1 MAVLTPVAKMQFLDA
16 TGAPLVGGLLYTY
29 AAGTTTPQ
37 ASYTDSTGA
46 QANTNPVVLD
56 ARGEANIWLASAT
69 YKFKLASSDN
79 TELWTVDNISAPTS
93 SLSPVLSGNV
103 TIDSDSA
110 GPALKITQTG
120 TGPVLRVQDS
130 IDPDV
135 TPFIIDSTGQVG
147 IGTQSPSTAF
157 DVNDGV
163 IQLSSSG
170 VSRTTISADASN
182 STIDSPSTRGLILST
197 GGAPRITIA
206 SGGGVTFSGA
216 VTASGGA
223 TITGN
228 VAVTGTLSSTS
239 TLTVSSGGAAITG
252 NSTVTGTLTS
262 TSTLI
267 ASNGLT
273 VSAGGATVTAGGL
286 TVSSGGAAIT
296 GNSTV
301 TGTLTSTSTLTAQN
315 GLTVS
320 AGGAGITG
328 NSTVTGTLNA
338 TSTLTA
344 QNGLTVST
352 GGASITGNST
362 VTGTLNA
369 TSTLTAQNGLTV
381 SAGGAGITGLLTA
394 NSGVSVTGTVT
405 ATTFTGAWTN
415 LPAGTVML
423 FVQTSAPT
431 GWTKSTAHDNKALR
445 VVSGAASS
453 GGSVAFTT
461 AFASQGVSGTV
472 GSYTLTTADIPSHSH
487 SATSTDSG
495 HTHGYWYPTT
505 VSRQSGSNTNCY
517 TEDTPTNNKTT
528 ATGNASITT
537 IIGNT
542 GGDGGHSHSF
552 TGTAINL
559 AVQYVDVIIA
569 TKD

>member
-1 MAVLTPVAKMQFLDA
+1 MAVLTPVAKMQFLDE

-103 TIDSDSA
+103 TIDSNSA

-130 IDPDV
+130 VDPDV

-147 IGTQSPSTAF
+147 IGTQSPSTAL
-157 DVNDGV
+157 DVDNGV

-182 STIDSPSTRGLILST
+182 STINSPSTRGLILST
-197 GGAPRITIA
+197 GGTPRITVA
-206 SGGGVTFSGA
+206 SGGGTTLSGA
-216 VTASGGA
+216 LTVQSGGA
-223 TITGN
+223 NI
-228 VAVTGTLSSTS
+228 
-239 TLTVSSGGAAITG
+239 
-252 NSTVTGTLTS
+252 
-262 TSTLI
+262 
-267 ASNGLT
+267 
-273 VSAGGATVTAGGL
+273 
-286 TVSSGGAAIT
+286 
-296 GNSTV
+296 
-301 TGTLTSTSTLTAQN
+301 
-315 GLTVS
+315 
-320 AGGAGITG
+320 
-328 NSTVTGTLNA
+328 
-338 TSTLTA
+338 
-344 QNGLTVST
+344 
-352 GGASITGNST
+352 
-362 VTGTLNA
+362 
-369 TSTLTAQNGLTV
+369 
-381 SAGGAGITGLLTA
+381 
-394 NSGVSVTGTVT
+394 TGTVT

-423 FVQTSAPT
+423 FVQTAAPT
-431 GWTKSTAHDNKALR
+431 GWTKSTTHDNKALR

-461 AFASQGVSGTV
+461 AFASQAVTGTNA
-472 GSYTLTTADIPSHSH
+472 SYTLTTADIPSHTH
-487 SATSTDSG
+487 TATVTDPGHAHTITTGSRLGDGSGADYWIAGSGVTRNANSNTTGISVANSSTGGGGG
-495 HTHGYWYPTT
+495 HTHG
-505 VSRQSGSNTNCY
+505 
-517 TEDTPTNNKTT
+517 
-528 ATGNASITT
+528 
-537 IIGNT
+537 
-542 GGDGGHSHSF
+542 F

>member
-1 MAVLTPVAKMQFLDA
+1 MAVLTPVAKMQFLDV

-37 ASYTDSTGA
+37 ASYTDSTGS

-56 ARGEANIWLASAT
+56 SRGEANIWLASST
-69 YKFKLASSDN
+69 YKFRLCSSDN

-93 SLSPVLSGNV
+93 ALSPVLSGNV

-130 IDPDV
+130 VDPDV
-135 TPFIIDSTGQVG
+135 TPFIIDSSGQVG

-170 VSRTTISADASN
+170 TSRTTISADASN
-182 STIDSPSTRGLILST
+182 STINSPGSRGLLLAT
-197 GGAPRITIA
+197 GGTTRVTISSA
-206 SGGGVTFSGA
+206 GVVTFSGA
-216 VTASGGA
+216 TVFSGGA

-228 VAVTGTLSSTS
+228 VAVTGTLSSTGA
-239 TLTVSSGGAAITG
+239 LTVSSGGASITGGLTVPSGGAAITG
-252 NSTVTGTLTS
+252 NSTVTGTLT
-262 TSTLI
+262 
-267 ASNGLT
+267 
-273 VSAGGATVTAGGL
+273 
-286 TVSSGGAAIT
+286 
-296 GNSTV
+296 
-301 TGTLTSTSTLTAQN
+301 
-315 GLTVS
+315 
-320 AGGAGITG
+320 
-328 NSTVTGTLNA
+328 
-338 TSTLTA
+338 
-344 QNGLTVST
+344 
-352 GGASITGNST
+352 
-362 VTGTLNA
+362 A

-381 SAGGAGITGLLTA
+381 SAGGAGITGTLTA
-394 NSGVSVTGTVT
+394 NSGVNVTGTVT

-431 GWTKSTAHDNKALR
+431 GWTKSTTHDNKALR

-461 AFASQGVSGTV
+461 AFASQAVSGTNL
-472 GSYTLTTADIPSHSH
+472 GYSLTIPDLPSHNH
-487 SATSTDSG
+487 TATSTVTDPGHAHTITTGTRTGDGAGADYWITGTSNTRNSNSNTTGITVATSIGSTGSG
-495 HTHGYWYPTT
+495 TAHTHT
-505 VSRQSGSNTNCY
+505 
-517 TEDTPTNNKTT
+517 
-528 ATGNASITT
+528 
-537 IIGNT
+537 
-542 GGDGGHSHSF
+542 F

>member
-69 YKFKLASSDN
+69 YKFKLAAADN

-103 TIDSDSA
+103 TIDSNSA

-130 IDPDV
+130 VDPDV

-147 IGTQSPSTAF
+147 IGTQSPSTAL

-182 STIDSPSTRGLILST
+182 STINSPSTRGLILST
-197 GGAPRITIA
+197 GGTPRITIA

-223 TITGN
+223 TIAGN
-228 VAVTGTLSSTS
+228 VAVTGTLSSTGA
-239 TLTVSSGGAAITG
+239 LTVSSGGASIT
-252 NSTVTGTLTS
+252 
-262 TSTLI
+262 
-267 ASNGLT
+267 
-273 VSAGGATVTAGGL
+273 GGL
-286 TVSSGGAAIT
+286 TVPSGGAA
-296 GNSTV
+296 
-301 TGTLTSTSTLTAQN
+301 
-315 GLTVS
+315 
-320 AGGAGITG
+320 ITG

-394 NSGVSVTGTVT
+394 NSGVNVTGTVT

-423 FVQTSAPT
+423 FVQTAAPT
-431 GWTKSTAHDNKALR
+431 GWTKSTAHNNKALR
-445 VVSGAASS
+445 VVSGSVSS
-453 GGSVAFTT
+453 GGSVAFTS
-461 AFASQGVSGTV
+461 AFASQAVTGTNAN
-472 GSYTLTTADIPSHSH
+472 YTLTTSDIPAHNH
-487 SATSTDSG
+487 TATSTDAG
-495 HTHGYWYPTT
+495 HTHTYNAPSSTAQAVGG
-505 VSRQSGSNTNCY
+505 SGSSYFTG
-517 TEDTPTNNKTT
+517 TAST
-528 ATGNASITT
+528 ATGTGNAVITT
-537 IIGNT
+537 TIGNT
-542 GGDGGHSHSF
+542 GGDGGHTHSF

>member
-37 ASYTDSTGA
+37 ATYTDSTGA
-46 QANTNPVVLD
+46 TANTNPVVLD

-130 IDPDV
+130 VDPDV

-147 IGTQSPSTAF
+147 LGTQSPSTAF

-182 STIDSPSTRGLILST
+182 STINSPSTRGLILST
-197 GGAPRITIA
+197 GGTPRITIA

-252 NSTVTGTLTS
+252 NSTVTGTLN
-262 TSTLI
+262 
-267 ASNGLT
+267 A
-273 VSAGGATVTAGGL
+273 
-286 TVSSGGAAIT
+286 
-296 GNSTV
+296 
-301 TGTLTSTSTLTAQN
+301 TSTLTAQN

-328 NSTVTGTLNA
+328 
-338 TSTLTA
+338 
-344 QNGLTVST
+344 GLTVSS

-394 NSGVSVTGTVT
+394 NSGVNVTGTVT

-461 AFASQGVSGTV
+461 AFASQSVT
-472 GSYTLTTADIPSHSH
+472 GSNTPYALTTADIPAHNH
-487 SATSTDSG
+487 TATSTVTDPG
-495 HTHGYWYPTT
+495 HVHSYSNFTGLGGNGYGAGSQTNATPNTGSAVTGIT
-505 VSRQSGSNTNCY
+505 VAT
-517 TEDTPTNNKTT
+517 TT
-528 ATGNASITT
+528 A
-537 IIGNT
+537 NT
-542 GGDGGHSHSF
+542 GGGGTHTHTF
-552 TGTAINL
+552 NGTAINL

>member
-37 ASYTDSTGA
+37 ACYTDSTGA
-46 QANTNPVVLD
+46 TANTNPVVLD

-69 YKFKLASSDN
+69 YKFKLCAADN
-79 TELWTVDNISAPTS
+79 TELWTVDYISAPTS

-130 IDPDV
+130 VDPDV
-135 TPFIIDSTGQVG
+135 TPFIIDSSGQVG
-147 IGTQSPSTAF
+147 IGTQAPSTAF

-170 VSRTTISADASN
+170 TSRTTISADASN
-182 STIDSPSTRGLILST
+182 STINSPGSRGLLLST
-197 GGAPRITIA
+197 GGTTRVTISSA
-206 SGGGVTFSGA
+206 GTVTFSGA
-216 VTASGGA
+216 VVLSGGA
-223 TITGN
+223 TVSGN
-228 VAVTGTLSSTS
+228 VAVTGTLSSTGA
-239 TLTVSSGGAAITG
+239 LTVSSGGASITGGLTVPSGGAAITG
-252 NSTVTGTLTS
+252 NSTVTGTLNA
-262 TSTLI
+262 TSTLT
-267 ASNGLT
+267 AQNGLT
-273 VSAGGATVTAGGL
+273 VSAGGAG
-286 TVSSGGAAIT
+286 IT

-328 NSTVTGTLNA
+328 
-338 TSTLTA
+338 
-344 QNGLTVST
+344 
-352 GGASITGNST
+352 
-362 VTGTLNA
+362 
-369 TSTLTAQNGLTV
+369 
-381 SAGGAGITGLLTA
+381 LLTA
-394 NSGVSVTGTVT
+394 NSGVSVPSGGVSVTGTVT
-405 ATTFTGAWTN
+405 ATTFSGAWAN
-415 LPAGTVML
+415 IPSGTAML
-423 FVQTSAPT
+423 FAQTTAPT
-431 GWTKSTAHDNKALR
+431 GWTKSTTHDNKALR

-461 AFASQGVSGTV
+461 AFASQSVTGTNA
-472 GSYTLTTADIPSHSH
+472 SYTLTTADIPAHTH
-487 SATSTDSG
+487 TATSTVTDPG
-495 HTHGYWYPTT
+495 HKHNIIYQGPNAAGGGGGYIFGGSQTYQSETATTGITVATT
-505 VSRQSGSNTNCY
+505 V
-517 TEDTPTNNKTT
+517 
-528 ATGNASITT
+528 NA
-537 IIGNT
+537 NT
-542 GGDGGHSHSF
+542 GGGGSHTHTF

>member
-46 QANTNPVVLD
+46 TANTNPVVLD
-56 ARGEANIWLASAT
+56 ARGEANVWLASAT

-103 TIDSDSA
+103 TIDSNSA

-130 IDPDV
+130 VDPDV

-147 IGTQSPSTAF
+147 IGTQSPSTAL
-157 DVNDGV
+157 DVDNGV

-182 STIDSPSTRGLILST
+182 STINSPSTRGLILST
-197 GGAPRITIA
+197 GGTPRITIA

-223 TITGN
+223 TIAGN
-228 VAVTGTLSSTS
+228 VAVTGTLSSTGA
-239 TLTVSSGGAAITG
+239 LTVSSGGASIT
-252 NSTVTGTLTS
+252 
-262 TSTLI
+262 
-267 ASNGLT
+267 
-273 VSAGGATVTAGGL
+273 GGL
-286 TVSSGGAAIT
+286 TVPSGGAA
-296 GNSTV
+296 
-301 TGTLTSTSTLTAQN
+301 
-315 GLTVS
+315 
-320 AGGAGITG
+320 ITG

-394 NSGVSVTGTVT
+394 NSGVNVTGTVT

-423 FVQTSAPT
+423 FVQTAAPT
-431 GWTKSTAHDNKALR
+431 GWTKSTAHNNKALR
-445 VVSGAASS
+445 VVSGSVSS
-453 GGSVAFTT
+453 GGSVAFTS
-461 AFASQGVSGTV
+461 AFASQAVTGTNAN
-472 GSYTLTTADIPSHSH
+472 YTLTTSDIPAHSH
-487 SATSTDSG
+487 TATSTVTDPG
-495 HTHGYWYPTT
+495 HFHDYDK
-505 VSRQSGSNTNCY
+505 VSSTAQAVGGSGSSYFTG
-517 TEDTPTNNKTT
+517 TASTATDTKTT
-528 ATGNASITT
+528 GITVATTT
-537 IIGNT
+537 ANT
-542 GGDGGHSHSF
+542 GGGGGHTHSF

>member
-69 YKFKLASSDN
+69 YKFKLASADN

-103 TIDSDSA
+103 TIDSNSA

-130 IDPDV
+130 VDPDV

-182 STIDSPSTRGLILST
+182 STINSPSTRGLILST
-197 GGAPRITIA
+197 GGTPRITIA

-252 NSTVTGTLTS
+252 NSTVTGTL
-262 TSTLI
+262 
-267 ASNGLT
+267 
-273 VSAGGATVTAGGL
+273 
-286 TVSSGGAAIT
+286 
-296 GNSTV
+296 
-301 TGTLTSTSTLTAQN
+301 
-315 GLTVS
+315 
-320 AGGAGITG
+320 
-328 NSTVTGTLNA
+328 
-338 TSTLTA
+338 
-344 QNGLTVST
+344 
-352 GGASITGNST
+352 
-362 VTGTLNA
+362 NA

-394 NSGVSVTGTVT
+394 NSGVSVPSGGVSVTGTVT

-445 VVSGAASS
+445 VVSGSVSS

-472 GSYTLTTADIPSHSH
+472 GSYTLTTADIPVHNH
-487 SATSTDSG
+487 SASSTDSG
-495 HTHGYWYPTT
+495 HTHTY
-505 VSRQSGSNTNCY
+505 QSF
-517 TEDTPTNNKTT
+517 TT
-528 ATGNASITT
+528 ASIAAGGSSYTLPNSYPSANTGTGNANITT
-537 IIGNT
+537 NIGNT
-542 GGDGGHSHSF
+542 GGGGGHAHSF
-552 TGTAINL
+552 SGTAINL

>member
-69 YKFKLASSDN
+69 YKFKLAAADN

-103 TIDSDSA
+103 TIDSNSA

-130 IDPDV
+130 VDPDV

-182 STIDSPSTRGLILST
+182 STINSPSTRGLILST
-197 GGAPRITIA
+197 GGTPRITIA

-252 NSTVTGTLTS
+252 NSTVTGTLNA
-262 TSTLI
+262 TSTLT
-267 ASNGLT
+267 AQNGLT
-273 VSAGGATVTAGGL
+273 VSAGGAG
-286 TVSSGGAAIT
+286 IT

-328 NSTVTGTLNA
+328 
-338 TSTLTA
+338 
-344 QNGLTVST
+344 
-352 GGASITGNST
+352 
-362 VTGTLNA
+362 
-369 TSTLTAQNGLTV
+369 
-381 SAGGAGITGLLTA
+381 LLTA
-394 NSGVSVTGTVT
+394 NSGVSVPSGNVSVTGTVT

-461 AFASQGVSGTV
+461 AFASQSVSGTV
-472 GSYTLTTADIPSHSH
+472 GSYTLTTADIPAHNH
-487 SATSTDSG
+487 TATSTVTDPGHFHNYDKVSG
-495 HTHGYWYPTT
+495 TAQAVGG
-505 VSRQSGSNTNCY
+505 SGSSYFTG
-517 TEDTPTNNKTT
+517 TASTATDTKTT
-528 ATGNASITT
+528 GITVATTT
-537 IIGNT
+537 ANT
-542 GGDGGHSHSF
+542 GSGGGHSHSF

>member
-1 MAVLTPVAKMQFLDA
+1 MAVLTPVAKMQFLDV

-37 ASYTDSTGA
+37 VTYTDSTGS

-56 ARGEANIWLASAT
+56 ARGEANIWLASST
-69 YKFKLASSDN
+69 YKFRLCSSDN

-93 SLSPVLSGNV
+93 ALSPVLSGNV

-130 IDPDV
+130 VDPDV
-135 TPFIIDSTGQVG
+135 TPFIIDSSGQVG
-147 IGTQSPSTAF
+147 LGTQSPSTAL

-163 IQLSSSG
+163 IQLSSG
-170 VSRTTISADASN
+170 GTSRTTISADASN
-182 STIDSPSTRGLILST
+182 STINSPGTRGLLLAT
-197 GGAPRITIA
+197 GGTTRVTISSA
-206 SGGGVTFSGA
+206 GVVTFSGA
-216 VTASGGA
+216 TVFSGGA

-239 TLTVSSGGAAITG
+239 TLTVSA
-252 NSTVTGTLTS
+252 
-262 TSTLI
+262 
-267 ASNGLT
+267 
-273 VSAGGATVTAGGL
+273 
-286 TVSSGGAAIT
+286 GGAAIT

-328 NSTVTGTLNA
+328 
-338 TSTLTA
+338 
-344 QNGLTVST
+344 
-352 GGASITGNST
+352 
-362 VTGTLNA
+362 
-369 TSTLTAQNGLTV
+369 
-381 SAGGAGITGLLTA
+381 LLTA
-394 NSGVSVTGTVT
+394 NSGVNVTGTVT

-415 LPAGTVML
+415 LPAGTAML
-423 FVQTSAPT
+423 FAQTAAPT
-431 GWTKSTAHDNKALR
+431 GWTKSTTHDNKALR
-445 VVSGAASS
+445 VVSGSVSS

-472 GSYTLTTADIPSHSH
+472 GSYTLTTSDIPAHSH
-487 SATSTDSG
+487 TATSTVTDPGHAHTITTGSRAGDGAGADYWIAGTGVTRNANSNTTGITVATTTANTGGGGG
-495 HTHGYWYPTT
+495 HTHT
-505 VSRQSGSNTNCY
+505 
-517 TEDTPTNNKTT
+517 
-528 ATGNASITT
+528 
-537 IIGNT
+537 
-542 GGDGGHSHSF
+542 F
-552 TGTAINL
+552 TGTAIDL

>member
-46 QANTNPVVLD
+46 TANTNPVVLD

-93 SLSPVLSGNV
+93 ALSPVLSGNV
-103 TIDSDSA
+103 TIDSNSA

-130 IDPDV
+130 VDPDV

-147 IGTQSPSTAF
+147 LGTQSPSTAF

-182 STIDSPSTRGLILST
+182 STINSPSTRGLILST
-197 GGAPRITIA
+197 GGTPRITVA
-206 SGGGVTFSGA
+206 SGGGTTLSGA
-216 VTASGGA
+216 
-223 TITGN
+223 
-228 VAVTGTLSSTS
+228 
-239 TLTVSSGGAAITG
+239 LTVSSGGAAITG
-252 NSTVTGTLTS
+252 NSSVTGTLT
-262 TSTLI
+262 
-267 ASNGLT
+267 
-273 VSAGGATVTAGGL
+273 
-286 TVSSGGAAIT
+286 
-296 GNSTV
+296 
-301 TGTLTSTSTLTAQN
+301 
-315 GLTVS
+315 
-320 AGGAGITG
+320 
-328 NSTVTGTLNA
+328 A
-338 TSTLTA
+338 TSFV
-344 QNGLTVST
+344 GPW
-352 GGASITGNST
+352 
-362 VTGTLNA
+362 
-369 TSTLTAQNGLTV
+369 
-381 SAGGAGITGLLTA
+381 A
-394 NSGVSVTGTVT
+394 NI
-405 ATTFTGAWTN
+405 
-415 LPAGTVML
+415 PAGTVML
-423 FVQTSAPT
+423 FVQTAAPT

-472 GSYTLTTADIPSHSH
+472 GSYTLTTADIPSHTH
-487 SATSTDSG
+487 TATVTDPGHAHTITTGSRLGDGAGADYWVAGSG
-495 HTHGYWYPTT
+495 IT
-505 VSRQSGSNTNCY
+505 RNANSNT
-517 TEDTPTNNKTT
+517 
-528 ATGNASITT
+528 TGITVA
-537 IIGNT
+537 NSST
-542 GGDGGHSHSF
+542 GGGGGHNHTF